1 MVKPNEVE
9 GGAVPQSTI
18 ELLNRT
24 LYNLEELE
32 TQLPQFLSHSDP
44 DYLFQ
49 LPLLRRAHSLISL
62 AKLTSTLFS
71 LKLKCRGVNPNDHP
85 FKSELDRVSV
95 CQNRLERLPNLSEEE
110 WQDMVEQNLIYH
122 EQTGQKRK
130 YPSSEEQ
137 PDQYDSK
144 EFVEKLTG
152 ELLGD
157 GNSGSSINEAIIV
170 DLSDDDDDDDE
181 YM

>member
-9 GGAVPQSTI
+9 GAAVPESTI

-44 DYLFQ
+44 DYLSQ

-71 LKLKCRGVNPNDHP
+71 CSYLQLY
-85 FKSELDRVSV
+85 L
-95 CQNRLERLPNLSEEE
+95 LPLSSSSSIYLLLLHF
-110 WQDMVEQNLIYH
+110 NLILIFHY
-122 EQTGQKRK
+122 
-130 YPSSEEQ
+130 SE
-137 PDQYDSK
+137 
-144 EFVEKLTG
+144 VE
-152 ELLGD
+152 
-157 GNSGSSINEAIIV
+157 V
-170 DLSDDDDDDDE
+170 
-181 YM
+181 